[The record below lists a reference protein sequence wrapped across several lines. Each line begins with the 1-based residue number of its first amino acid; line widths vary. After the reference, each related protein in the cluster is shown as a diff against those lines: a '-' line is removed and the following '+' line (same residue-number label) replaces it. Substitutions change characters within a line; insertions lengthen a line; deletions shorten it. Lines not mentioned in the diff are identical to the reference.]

1 MVRDSDDDVSSGS
14 TANLTS
20 TTEVRG
26 DGHLELE
33 INNQESGNV
42 RIDSCVHGNPSSVDN
57 HTESESNAENEVLDM
72 PGSSCGYATLYCI
85 YSQHESNSASVCPA
99 NHLLY
104 NLLMFNFQK
113 WCLVIGVG
121 Y

>member
-1 MVRDSDDDVSSGS
+1 MAKQLTLFDCANKRCRVSKLEESDICDDAVICEIVCDSDDDVSSGS

-33 INNQESGNV
+33 INNQESGNM
-42 RIDSCVHGNPSSVDN
+42 RIDFCMHENPSSVDN

-72 PGSSCGYATLYCI
+72 PSSSCGYAILVLYI
-85 YSQHESNSASVCPA
+85 
-99 NHLLY
+99 
-104 NLLMFNFQK
+104 
-113 WCLVIGVG
+113 
-121 Y
+121 

>member
-1 MVRDSDDDVSSGS
+1 MVRYSDDVSSGS

-72 PGSSCGYATLYCI
+72 PGSSCGYATLVLHI
-85 YSQHESNSASVCPA
+85 
-99 NHLLY
+99 
-104 NLLMFNFQK
+104 
-113 WCLVIGVG
+113 
-121 Y
+121 